1 VIVCTPGKW
10 VVGALANNIWSFAGN
25 SRYPDV
31 NQFLLQYFI
40 NYNMAHG
47 WYLLSAPII
56 TADWTRDSGD
66 QWTMDATARWGR
78 GPRIQ
83 HWNAARERVSTGL

>member
-10 VVGALANNIWSFAGN
+10 VVANNIWSFAGN
-25 SRYPDV
+25 SRCPDV

-40 NYNMAHG
+40 NYNMVHG

-56 TADWTRDSGD
+56 TAD
-66 QWTMDATARWGR
+66 
-78 GPRIQ
+78 
-83 HWNAARERVSTGL
+83 